1 MTVNP
6 SIVLHPWPTMLNYNI
21 LIFCLFFFIAYLLG
35 SVPWGLII
43 TRIFAK
49 KDIRQ
54 EGSGNIGA
62 TNVRRI
68 AGLTPAIL
76 TLVADMAKGAVP
88 VVLCV
93 AVTDANST
101 KGQIFIALVA
111 LAAFM
116 GHLYPC
122 FLNFKGGK
130 GVATAAG
137 CFLIISPLSCL
148 LAILVFIVMVVVSN
162 RVSLGSL
169 GAALSLAPFVWWMK
183 ASVPFTIL
191 GMIISV
197 FVFIRHKE
205 NIQRLLAGTESKFR
219 EKK

>member
-1 MTVNP
+1 M
-6 SIVLHPWPTMLNYNI
+6 MLNDNA
-21 LIFCLFFFIAYLLG
+21 LIFCLLFLMAYLLG
-35 SVPWGLII
+35 SVPWGLIF

-49 KDIRQ
+49 KDIRK

-76 TLVADMAKGAVP
+76 TLAADMAKGAVP
-88 VVLCV
+88 VGVGM
-93 AVTDANST
+93 AIMDANTT
-101 KGQIFIALVA
+101 KGQIFIVLVA

-122 FLNFKGGK
+122 FLKFKGGK

-137 CFLIISPLSCL
+137 CFLMISPLSCL
-148 LAILVFIVMVVVSN
+148 LAILVFILMVMATN

-169 GAALSLAPFVWWMK
+169 GAALSLAPFVWWME

-191 GMIISV
+191 GIIISV

-205 NIQRLLAGTESKFR
+205 NIQRLLAGTESTFR
-219 EKK
+219 TKK